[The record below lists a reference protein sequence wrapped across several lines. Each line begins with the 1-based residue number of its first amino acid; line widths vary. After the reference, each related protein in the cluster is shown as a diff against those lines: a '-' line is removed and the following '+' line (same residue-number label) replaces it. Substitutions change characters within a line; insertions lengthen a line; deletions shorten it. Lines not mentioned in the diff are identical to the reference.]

1 MKNNLINQESQQLEL
16 LDILNIISFYI
27 QIRNLGAN
35 LTRADKQ
42 DLMYEVDNRTE
53 KILNEI
59 NEHLKIQDYKLDKI
73 LSKLEA
79 LEEDEKENNF
89 CCRIFYLLD
98 GKA

>member
-35 LTRADKQ
+35 LTRAVKQ

-59 NEHLKIQDYKLDKI
+59 NEHLEVQDQKIDKI

-79 LEEDEKENNF
+79 LEENEKENRNF
-89 CCRIFYLLD
+89 
-98 GKA
+98 

>member
-1 MKNNLINQESQQLEL
+1 MKNNLINQESQQFEL

-79 LEEDEKENNF
+79 LEEDEEENRNF
-89 CCRIFYLLD
+89 
-98 GKA
+98 

>member
-1 MKNNLINQESQQLEL
+1 MKNNLINQESQQFEL

-73 LSKLEA
+73 LSKLEV
-79 LEEDEKENNF
+79 LEEDEKENRNF
-89 CCRIFYLLD
+89 
-98 GKA
+98 

>member
-1 MKNNLINQESQQLEL
+1 MKNNLINHESQQLEL

-42 DLMYEVDNRTE
+42 DLIYEVDNRTE

-73 LSKLEA
+73 LSKLEV
-79 LEEDEKENNF
+79 LEENEKENRNF
-89 CCRIFYLLD
+89 
-98 GKA
+98 

>member
-1 MKNNLINQESQQLEL
+1 MKNNLMNQESQQFEL

-73 LSKLEA
+73 LSKLEV
-79 LEEDEKENNF
+79 LEEDEKENRNF
-89 CCRIFYLLD
+89 
-98 GKA
+98 

>member
-73 LSKLEA
+73 LSKLEV
-79 LEEDEKENNF
+79 LENEKENRNF
-89 CCRIFYLLD
+89 
-98 GKA
+98 

>member
-42 DLMYEVDNRTE
+42 DLMYEVDNKTE

-79 LEEDEKENNF
+79 LEEDEKENRNF
-89 CCRIFYLLD
+89 
-98 GKA
+98 